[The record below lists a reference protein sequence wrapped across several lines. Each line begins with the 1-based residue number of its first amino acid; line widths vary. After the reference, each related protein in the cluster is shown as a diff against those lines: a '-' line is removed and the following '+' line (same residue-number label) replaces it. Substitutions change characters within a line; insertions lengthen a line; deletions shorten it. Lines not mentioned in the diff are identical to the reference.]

1 MVIAGACPGMVLP
14 QVGTGVKNGWVTFL
28 GGLTGAMV
36 YLLLQIWH
44 EKENSSCPN
53 WLRGIFLRRGEGASS
68 SYAGEGSPLLQGGE
82 DALLLVGSILISI
95 KINFQFNQF
104 STQPKS

>member
-1 MVIAGACPGMVLP
+1 MAVAGACPGMVLP

-53 WLRGIFLRRGEGASS
+53 WLRGIFPRRGESASS
-68 SYAGEGSPLLQGGE
+68 TVKPYAGEGSPLRNGGE
-82 DALLLVGSILISI
+82 HVR
-95 KINFQFNQF
+95 NNNRV
-104 STQPKS
+104 